1 MRSDRETITCII
13 NHTIIMMDGNFMT
26 LTQGAAFFW
35 LKVGCFER
43 GGPEHNTKI
52 LSFSQ
57 VHFTDGK

>member
-1 MRSDRETITCII
+1 
-13 NHTIIMMDGNFMT
+13 MMDGNFMT